1 MLWAMA
7 ACVTARCAGSLR
19 SGPTVGI
26 VFTAPTPADRRHIAV
41 VMMPRVGLNH
51 ESDGAEA
58 AVQRE
63 AVPRLVTDSEPC
75 PEHGRRPWEHD
86 RQSASAR
93 GYGARWRKLRAFV
106 LQRDDYLCQSCR
118 RAGRLAPAASVDHV
132 TPKFLGGS
140 DDPDNLTSLCD
151 RCRADKDARDAAEGR
166 RRGRR

>member
-1 MLWAMA
+1 MSPMA
-7 ACVTARCAGSLR
+7 PKRPCSARLC
-19 SGPTVGI
+19 
-26 VFTAPTPADRRHIAV
+26 
-41 VMMPRVGLNH
+41 
-51 ESDGAEA
+51 
-58 AVQRE
+58 
-63 AVPRLVTDSEPC
+63 PRLVSASEPC

-86 RQSASAR
+86 RQSSSAR

-106 LQRDDYLCQSCR
+106 LRRDDYLCQSCR

-151 RCRADKDARDAAEGR
+151 SCRADKDARDAAEGR